1 MKKIGIITI
10 HKSEVNYGACLQSF
24 ALWKF
29 ITDLGNDCEIID
41 LSRPCHS
48 DYKISRSFGEKCKPW
63 KQKLMA
69 WVKRSI
75 SKKNRTNWILERRKK
90 FENFNKQASYSRK
103 FRSVEELYKAS
114 LDYDIY
120 ITGSDQVWNP
130 KMPFLNEPYF
140 LTFVPPNKKKISYA
154 SSFGIDY
161 IPQEYKE
168 KYANWLNKYDYLS
181 TREESG
187 ASIVKDLTGKNPE
200 VVLDP
205 VFLLPKVTWEKYT
218 QDISGIAPHSY
229 IFVYM
234 LKYDERTVKHA
245 IALAEKRRK
254 PLYMVLS
261 EEKIVEHPMV
271 KQLVSLS
278 PSEWLW
284 LVANA
289 DVFVTSS
296 FHGTALSIIFNTPF
310 VVFLENGVPTNN
322 RILDMLASMGMM
334 ENLFDVNTASSEW
347 IHSVRFGTDGFK
359 DYSMKLKESR
369 DYLIKAISN
378 D

>member
-1 MKKIGIITI
+1 MKIGIITI

-29 ITDLGNDCEIID
+29 ISDMGNDCEIID

-48 DYKISRSFGEKCKPW
+48 DYKVSRSLGEKDKTW
-63 KQKLMA
+63 KQRLKG
-69 WVKRSI
+69 WIKRCF
-75 SKKNRTNWILERRKK
+75 SKRVSESWILERRKK
-90 FENFNKQASYSRK
+90 FNGFNNLAKYSRK

-140 LTFVPPNKKKISYA
+140 LTFVSPNKKKISYA

-161 IPQEYKE
+161 IPQEYKA
-168 KYANWLNKYDYLS
+168 KYANWLKKYDYLS

-187 ASIVKDLTGKNPE
+187 ANIVKGLTGKKP
-200 VVLDP
+200 VVVMDP
-205 VFLLPKVTWEKYT
+205 VFLLPKTAWESYT
-218 QDISGIAPHSY
+218 QAIIGIDSHSY

-234 LKYDERTVKHA
+234 LKYDERIVKHA

-261 EEKIVEHPMV
+261 EEKIVDHPMV
-271 KQLVSLS
+271 KQLVILS

-334 ENLFDVNTASSEW
+334 ENQFDVNTASSEW